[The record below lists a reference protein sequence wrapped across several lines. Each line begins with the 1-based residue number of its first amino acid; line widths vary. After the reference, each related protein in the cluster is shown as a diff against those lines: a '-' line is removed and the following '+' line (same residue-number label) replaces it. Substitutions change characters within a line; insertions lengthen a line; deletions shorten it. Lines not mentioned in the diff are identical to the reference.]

1 MTGTIRASK
10 DGRGGD
16 AKCRSAKKRRD
27 RERAREHKHF
37 ARSEALCD
45 EEREK
50 EVEYEEE
57 FESVFGPWHRMPT
70 PNDLVCEEEEKEEE
84 ARPKCRALPP
94 AHDENPGQHRILVLK
109 KQMRSALLEMEP
121 SNRDPLVQVRNRQL
135 IETLKSLE
143 ATLTTL
149 EEGEWTSLLAS
160 EPDGAY
166 RLSQITMLRAVRRR
180 AAARKKKIRLLDVQ
194 RSSSVCYAD
203 TDARKWA
210 ASTAVATSIV
220 GIFTVRRF

>member
-37 ARSEALCD
+37 ARSGALCD

-70 PNDLVCEEEEKEEE
+70 PNDLVCEEE

-143 ATLTTL
+143 ATLTAL